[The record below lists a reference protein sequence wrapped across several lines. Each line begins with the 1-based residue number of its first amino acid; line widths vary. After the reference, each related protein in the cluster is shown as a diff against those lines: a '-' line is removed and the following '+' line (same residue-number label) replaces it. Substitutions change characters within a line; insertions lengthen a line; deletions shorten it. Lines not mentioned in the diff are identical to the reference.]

1 MKRPAGKIS
10 YSKGIPGESWLS
22 NKRTAGIQAETG
34 NGKSKVGL
42 SHRRTAVKNM
52 RAKKRKRKND
62 EEKEAE
68 NRREVIFFGEIG
80 NDRGMNTPDI
90 HISKPYIAAEQAAG
104 ANTPSPLS
112 RPSADLPRAAEY
124 AALEN
129 PLVLAARA
137 FEKDGKV
144 VLAVLTEPIYL
155 ASERAELKKLLE
167 ESAAAA
173 GCGDAAVTFDLE
185 VYRRISPEMPEELK
199 SVILK
204 KLQIA

>member
-1 MKRPAGKIS
+1 
-10 YSKGIPGESWLS
+10 
-22 NKRTAGIQAETG
+22 
-34 NGKSKVGL
+34 
-42 SHRRTAVKNM
+42 
-52 RAKKRKRKND
+52 
-62 EEKEAE
+62 
-68 NRREVIFFGEIG
+68 
-80 NDRGMNTPDI
+80 MNTPDI
-90 HISKPYIAAEQAAG
+90 HITEPYIAAEQAAD
-104 ANTPSPLS
+104 ANTPSPLL
-112 RPSADLPRAAEY
+112 RAPCAHAATSADLPRAAEY

>member
-1 MKRPAGKIS
+1 M
-10 YSKGIPGESWLS
+10 
-22 NKRTAGIQAETG
+22 
-34 NGKSKVGL
+34 V
-42 SHRRTAVKNM
+42 
-52 RAKKRKRKND
+52 KKRKRKND
-62 EEKEAE
+62 EEKKAE
-68 NRREVIFFGEIG
+68 NRRKVIIFGEMG

-90 HISKPYIAAEQAAG
+90 HITEPYIAAEQAAG

-112 RPSADLPRAAEY
+112 RPSAAHAASSADLPRAAEY

-173 GCGDAAVTFDLE
+173 GCADAAVTFDLD

>member
-1 MKRPAGKIS
+1 MENDLSITPPHTH
-10 YSKGIPGESWLS
+10 IP
-22 NKRTAGIQAETG
+22 
-34 NGKSKVGL
+34 
-42 SHRRTAVKNM
+42 
-52 RAKKRKRKND
+52 D
-62 EEKEAE
+62 
-68 NRREVIFFGEIG
+68 
-80 NDRGMNTPDI
+80 
-90 HISKPYIAAEQAAG
+90 PYIAAEQAAG

-112 RPSADLPRAAEY
+112 RSSADLPRAAEY

-144 VLAVLTEPIYL
+144 VLAVPTEPIYL

>member
-1 MKRPAGKIS
+1 
-10 YSKGIPGESWLS
+10 
-22 NKRTAGIQAETG
+22 
-34 NGKSKVGL
+34 
-42 SHRRTAVKNM
+42 
-52 RAKKRKRKND
+52 
-62 EEKEAE
+62 
-68 NRREVIFFGEIG
+68 
-80 NDRGMNTPDI
+80 MNTPDI
-90 HISKPYIAAEQAAG
+90 HITEPYIAAEQAAG
-104 ANTPSPLS
+104 TNTPSPLS
-112 RPSADLPRAAEY
+112 RLSAAHAAAAADLPRAAEY

-173 GCGDAAVTFDLE
+173 GCADAAVTFDLE

>member
-1 MKRPAGKIS
+1 
-10 YSKGIPGESWLS
+10 
-22 NKRTAGIQAETG
+22 
-34 NGKSKVGL
+34 
-42 SHRRTAVKNM
+42 
-52 RAKKRKRKND
+52 
-62 EEKEAE
+62 
-68 NRREVIFFGEIG
+68 
-80 NDRGMNTPDI
+80 MNTPDI
-90 HISKPYIAAEQAAG
+90 HISKPYIAAEQAAD

-112 RPSADLPRAAEY
+112 PPSADLPRAAEY